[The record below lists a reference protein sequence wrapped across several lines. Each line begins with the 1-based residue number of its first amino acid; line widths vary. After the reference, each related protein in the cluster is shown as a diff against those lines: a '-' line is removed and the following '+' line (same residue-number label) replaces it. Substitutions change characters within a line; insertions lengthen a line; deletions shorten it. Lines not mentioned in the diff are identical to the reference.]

1 MRLAAVTL
9 VAHSVNVFRD
19 VESEASEP
27 DASGFLEHVGVEAVL
42 IVISEFFTS
51 VSFLGFGH
59 QPLTATH
66 CTGDIEHRAISS
78 NEPTHE
84 SHHKKEMSSRRAQE
98 LSRAAGEETKQ

>member
-27 DASGFLEHVGVEAVL
+27 DASGFLEHAGVEAAM

-59 QPLTATH
+59 QPYTVIH

-78 NEPTHE
+78 NEPAQ

-98 LSRAAGEETKQ
+98 LSRAAGEETK

>member
-27 DASGFLEHVGVEAVL
+27 DASGFLEHAGVEAAM

-51 VSFLGFGH
+51 VSFFGFWPPAIH
-59 QPLTATH
+59 SHSLH
-66 CTGDIEHRAISS
+66 WRYRA
-78 NEPTHE
+78 
-84 SHHKKEMSSRRAQE
+84 
-98 LSRAAGEETKQ
+98 